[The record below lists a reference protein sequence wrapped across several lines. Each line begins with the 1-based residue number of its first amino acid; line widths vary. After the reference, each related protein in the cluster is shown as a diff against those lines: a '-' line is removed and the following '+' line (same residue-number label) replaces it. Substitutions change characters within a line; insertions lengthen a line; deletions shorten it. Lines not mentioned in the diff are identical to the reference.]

1 MSQGRC
7 ALNKKHHIG
16 SEDTRLYHL
25 IFCLVPLYLRPM
37 DGTVFT
43 IALAQMDVDI
53 GVPEANINRVR
64 EFAAQAR
71 EAGSDLLVLPEL
83 WLHGYDLERA
93 DEWAASLGEDGFAHM
108 AALAQEFELYLV
120 GTLLERHAGG
130 ISNTAALYGPDG
142 LLVGSY
148 RKIHLFRL
156 MGEHR
161 YLIPGERVALFPTP
175 WGPTGI
181 AICYDLRFPELL
193 RTMALA
199 GATLIVVPAQWPEVR
214 LEAWLILARAR
225 AIENELF
232 IAACNRVGEQKSSVF
247 PGCSCIV
254 DPFGNVLA
262 EGDERERLVT
272 AEIDLR
278 QIGSARRYL
287 PIYDDRR
294 PETYHV
300 EGAA

>member
-1 MSQGRC
+1 
-7 ALNKKHHIG
+7 
-16 SEDTRLYHL
+16 
-25 IFCLVPLYLRPM
+25 
-37 DGTVFT
+37 
-43 IALAQMDVDI
+43 
-53 GVPEANINRVR
+53 VR
-64 EFAAQAR
+64 AFAAQAR

-93 DEWAASLGEDGFAHM
+93 HEWAAPLGEDGFAHM

-120 GTLLERHAGG
+120 GTLLERHVGG

-161 YLIPGERVALFPTP
+161 YLVPGERVVLFATP
-175 WGPTGI
+175 WGPTGV

-199 GATLIVVPAQWPEVR
+199 GATLTVVPAQWPEVR
-214 LEAWLILARAR
+214 LEAWLTLARAR

-247 PGCSCIV
+247 PGRSCIV
-254 DPFGNVLA
+254 DPLGKVLA
-262 EGDERERLVT
+262 EGDKREQLVT
-272 AEIDLR
+272 VQIDLR

-300 EGAA
+300 EGAAPLSVDG